1 MTQTA
6 HLELFST
13 KNERERASWQPRSR
27 FLKER
32 GMDCENN
39 LTELEELAYL
49 EELDY
54 PAKM

>member
-13 KNERERASWQPRSR
+13 KNERERAPWQPLSK
-27 FLKER
+27 FSKER

-39 LTELEELAYL
+39 LTELGELAYL

-54 PAKM
+54 QAKM